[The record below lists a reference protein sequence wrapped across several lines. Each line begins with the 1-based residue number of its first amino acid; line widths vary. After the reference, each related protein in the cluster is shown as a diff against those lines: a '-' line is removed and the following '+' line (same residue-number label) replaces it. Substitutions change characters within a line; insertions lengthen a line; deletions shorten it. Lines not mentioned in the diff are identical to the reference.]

1 MTIST
6 LIKNGPMVLMV
17 ALLLAACGSTK
28 EEEPL
33 YISPSIQP
41 PVHQDLNSYVKQM
54 AMQLIGSSRYV
65 SPKTPVA
72 VTSFVDIGTLE
83 STDIYGN
90 QISELVMVELQ
101 QMGWTLIDFKLTGDI
116 DVTPQGDFALSRDF
130 LRLQHRHP
138 IEYILTGTLVRGSNG
153 IQVTARIVGVESRA
167 IVATAATFLPMS
179 LFVEQAGM
187 PAEGGYV
194 AREPSRGML
203 IRKGG

>member
-1 MTIST
+1 MAIS
-6 LIKNGPMVLMV
+6 LG
-17 ALLLAACGSTK
+17 LAACSTS
-28 EEEPL
+28 EEEAV
-33 YISPSIQP
+33 YIPESAPPIQTA
-41 PVHQDLNSYVKQM
+41 DLATHVKQM
-54 AMQLIGSSRYV
+54 ALQLIGSSRYV
-65 SPKTPVA
+65 SAKTPIA

-101 QMGWTLIDFKLTGDI
+101 QMGWTLIDFKFTGDI
-116 DVTPQGDFALSRDF
+116 DVTPQGDFTLSRDY

-153 IQVTARIVGVESRA
+153 MQVTARIVGVESRA
-167 IVATAATFLPMS
+167 IVATAATFLPLS

-187 PAEGGYV
+187 PAAGGYV
-194 AREPSRGML
+194 AREPQSGMI